1 MKTPYGVRSDL
12 TRIHSQWTKLTG
24 LHSREEWSGA
34 MVRAATGAELAAN
47 YAIRE
52 EFRKA
57 SQLTPAFVN
66 SLLKSANGLGG
77 KMEKL
82 LLPLSMGT
90 PNVATMRKLNNVAQ
104 RINAQRNMIVHQG
117 HFMNE
122 SEAQTLIEDA
132 RLFIETLVRLY
143 DTSFALGAPS
153 K

>member
-1 MKTPYGVRSDL
+1 
-12 TRIHSQWTKLTG
+12 
-24 LHSREEWSGA
+24 
-34 MVRAATGAELAAN
+34 
-47 YAIRE
+47 
-52 EFRKA
+52 
-57 SQLTPAFVN
+57 
-66 SLLKSANGLGG
+66 
-77 KMEKL
+77 
-82 LLPLSMGT
+82 
-90 PNVATMRKLNNVAQ
+90 MRKLNNVAQ